1 MLIPAVCRMNSF
13 VSAYMQSSTCIENG
27 GACLLPSA
35 LRTPGFKVSICALS
49 GGLLEIGS
57 AIDIWDVYGFAR
69 FIVLFA
75 SWVQRN
81 CAHCWRATA
90 IASKFEGEK
99 QFPKFCPVQNPRT
112 ACSGEVKP
120 HIATIDGLFFT
131 HLKALVTSSS
141 PRRISSS
148 GYVIRRL

>member
-1 MLIPAVCRMNSF
+1 M
-13 VSAYMQSSTCIENG
+13 ENG

-35 LRTPGFKVSICALS
+35 LRTPGFKVSIWALAGES
-49 GGLLEIGS
+49 VEIGS
-57 AIDIWDVYGFAR
+57 ANNIWFVYGFAR
-69 FIVLFA
+69 SMASFA
-75 SWVQRN
+75 SWVQRY